1 MIPPCQNTDIM
12 MSTSFGTLNNRSGT
26 PKQSNLYLIGPQC
39 SGKTTL
45 LNALRAFYSD
55 RDPAS
60 HGIEQP
66 FFIEEVVRVIMHEKG
81 FQARDLYDSVRG
93 LQLQTHIL
101 LRQNQIEEQL
111 KDRWFLADRSALD
124 TLVYAKQYTGTDA
137 FKALASTK
145 EWENSRLRMQY
156 ATVIVCEAGNT
167 EWLSADKVR
176 LAYQDTAGWKA
187 LNESFFVMLREY
199 GISYSVLP
207 NAVKDLGERVALVSR
222 LLNTDTSN
230 ACLEPV
236 SF

>member
-1 MIPPCQNTDIM
+1 MF
-12 MSTSFGTLNNRSGT
+12 TSVETLTTRGG
-26 PKQSNLYLIGPQC
+26 PQKRSNLYLIGPEC

-55 RDPAS
+55 CDPAS

-66 FFIEEVVRVIMHEKG
+66 FVIEEVVRVIMHEKG

-101 LRQNQIEEQL
+101 LRQNQTEEKL

-124 TLVYAKQYTGTDA
+124 TLVYAKEYTGLDA
-137 FKALASTK
+137 LRALASTK
-145 EWENSRLRMQY
+145 EWAKSRLRMQH

-176 LAYQDTAGWKA
+176 LAYQDAAEWKA
-187 LNESFFVMLREY
+187 LNEAFFVMLREY

-207 NAVKDLGERVALVSR
+207 NAIKDLGERVALVSR
-222 LLNTDTSN
+222 LLETDKSKPG
-230 ACLEPV
+230 LEPV